1 MTSNDQRS
9 WDTRFTK
16 GQWDEVQGEQLTQTF
31 AECILKHLPGRVVKA
46 IGEGRTLD
54 WGCARG
60 ELVLMWR
67 ALFPDAE
74 IDGLD
79 FSLPAIKV
87 AQSRA
92 SELDL
97 TNGKF
102 IWHGHGTIEE
112 PYDVVVTSNV
122 MEHLVEPLV
131 KVREHLPMVGRFYV
145 ILTPFMEDL
154 GGADREA
161 MTPTE
166 RDAAGHTHVQKFTA
180 ESFPTEIGRFR
191 RTFADTEVVPGPI
204 WPGRQMLVVYERIVQ
219 N

>member
-9 WDTRFTK
+9 WDQRFTK
-16 GQWDEVQGEQLTQTF
+16 GQWDEVNGEQLTRRF
-31 AECILKHLPGRVVKA
+31 AECILDRIPGRVTRA
-46 IGEGRTLD
+46 IGRGRTLD

-60 ELVLMWR
+60 DLVLMWR
-67 ALFPDAE
+67 VLFPEGE

-92 SELDL
+92 DDHGL
-97 TNGKF
+97 TNGRF

-112 PYDVVVTSNV
+112 SYDVVVTSNV
-122 MEHLVEPLV
+122 MEHLVDPLA
-131 KVREHLPMVGRFYV
+131 KVAEHLPMVEHYYV

-161 MTPTE
+161 MTPAQ
-166 RDAAGHTHVQKFTA
+166 RDDAGHTHVQKFDLD
-180 ESFPTEIGRFR
+180 SFPEVIGGFR
-191 RTFADTEVVPGPI
+191 RIVADPDVVPGPI
-204 WPGRQMLVVYERIVQ
+204 WPGRQLLVVYERMVQ